1 LNLEQGGAIVTGIE
15 SLAGKRYYSFDEAL
29 SAAKTA
35 LGDDKTKPFTIQLG
49 ESAAYGSSS
58 LGLPLMTIDL
68 NNFTLVLSVRGGCTL
83 QGTVIG
89 PGTVSGVK
97 AATSSASFGENVGV
111 TCSDTPQWKIWVTSA
126 DGSKR
131 YYLNQPA
138 AFQGAKS
145 GETIEIQPFDGGAG
159 NLSIDTTKP
168 VPEGVTLNIPAGK
181 TLTLANAATV
191 NGTISGAG
199 TLDLSTYTLDLG
211 TTGQLDFTQGLSIT
225 AASTSGSKGCVKVAA
240 GNPNALPLPLSRA
253 NTTLTY
259 YFTSLAC
266 AKNISGLG
274 NIVLQQNYTL
284 GDGDAALCDWSASNK
299 PAAWTMGLDLNGHT
313 LTIAAIGGK
322 MPFLYMEGTSA
333 TVDLSKANSKI
344 VNEGVLRA
352 EKYEGAQAGDLEGA
366 GLYGEDMTGG
376 GDLLRSARPNATAEI
391 HSSNPQG
398 TRFFANTPKG
408 AFDALT
414 AQKSL
419 EGSSSYTTSLKLLQG
434 MALPEGVTLAT
445 AYTLNLNGQ
454 TLTIPETM
462 TYTNTALTTLE
473 DTNTG
478 GALVINGGYCGALT
492 VQPSGTVKG
501 TGWTDSEI
509 LGVSYAALVQTTSKY
524 YFLSAEAVAP
534 WVNKLLTQTTVDL
547 TLKAAVTLT
556 ETIVVPSG
564 VTFTLSG
571 GNFALTASPGKTA
584 IQVVGSLKLGTVV
597 KGNGEGSKAIDCSGA

>member
-1 LNLEQGGAIVTGIE
+1 
-15 SLAGKRYYSFDEAL
+15 
-29 SAAKTA
+29 
-35 LGDDKTKPFTIQLG
+35 
-49 ESAAYGSSS
+49 
-58 LGLPLMTIDL
+58 
-68 NNFTLVLSVRGGCTL
+68 
-83 QGTVIG
+83 
-89 PGTVSGVK
+89 
-97 AATSSASFGENVGV
+97 
-111 TCSDTPQWKIWVTSA
+111 
-126 DGSKR
+126 
-131 YYLNQPA
+131 A

-145 GETIEIQPFDGGAG
+145 GETIEIQPFDGGTG
-159 NLSIDTTKP
+159 NLSMDTTTA
-168 VPEGVTLNIPAGK
+168 VPTGVTLNIPAGK

-199 TLDLSTYTLDLG
+199 TLDLSTCTLDLG
-211 TTGQLDFTQGLSIT
+211 ATGQLGAGLSIT

-313 LTIAAIGGK
+313 LTIAAISGK
-322 MPFLYMEGTSA
+322 MPFFLYMEGASA

-352 EKYEGAQAGDLEGA
+352 EKYEGVAADKLGGT
-366 GLYGEDMTGG
+366 GLYGEDMVGG
-376 GDLLRSARPNATAEI
+376 GDLLRSARLNATAEI

-419 EGSSSYTTSLKLLQG
+419 EGTSSYTTTLKLLQG
-434 MALPEGVTLAT
+434 MDLPEDVTLAT
-445 AYTLNLNGQ
+445 AYTLNLNGK

-473 DTNTG
+473 DTTG
-478 GALVINGGYCGALT
+478 GALVINGGYCGELA
-492 VQPSGTVKG
+492 VQTSGTVTG
-501 TGWTDSEI
+501 TGWTNSEI
-509 LGVSYAALVQTTSKY
+509 PGVSYVAQTTSKY

-534 WVNKLLTQTTVDL
+534 WVNKLLAQTTVDL
-547 TLKAAVTLT
+547 TLKASVTLT
-556 ETIVVPSG
+556 DTIVVPSG

-571 GNFALTASPGKTA
+571 GGFVLTAPAGKTA

-597 KGNGEGSKAIDCSGA
+597 KGNGEGS